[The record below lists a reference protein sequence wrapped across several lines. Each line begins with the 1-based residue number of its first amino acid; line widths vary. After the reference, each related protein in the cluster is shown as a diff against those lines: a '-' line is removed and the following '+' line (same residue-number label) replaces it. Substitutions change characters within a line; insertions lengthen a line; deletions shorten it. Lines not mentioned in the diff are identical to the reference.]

1 MAWPTSRYHADD
13 VVLARLSDTR
23 TWPQSARTFGRRPLP
38 RREPGF
44 GSRRGSYSGGG
55 GGDGGD
61 GGGGGGGGGGVYD
74 TVGAKLAA
82 LEASID
88 TLQLVLLSDALLT
101 NQRQLEHR

>member
-1 MAWPTSRYHADD
+1 MGVAMAWPTSRYHADD

-55 GGDGGD
+55 GGDGLVNVEGAVAQVPASRVIAVASV
-61 GGGGGGGGGGVYD
+61 GLGTLLLAGVQF
-74 TVGAKLAA
+74 L
-82 LEASID
+82 
-88 TLQLVLLSDALLT
+88 
-101 NQRQLEHR
+101 H